1 MLDRLQVIVD
11 KCCTSPGLG
20 HMPHKV
26 LSSFAGLTAEQFK
39 NAINQET
46 MDSYYSLLEDI
57 LTEHNLLDN
66 PAQIYNMDESGMPLN
81 PRPPNIIAKRGQ

>member
-1 MLDRLQVIVD
+1 MFDRLQVIVD
-11 KCCTSPGLG
+11 KCCTPPGLG
-20 HMPHKV
+20 CMPHKV
-26 LSSFAGLTAEQFK
+26 LSSFAGFTAEQFK
-39 NAINQET
+39 NAVNQET
-46 MDSYYSLLEDI
+46 MDRYYSLLEDI